1 MSKTILITGGAG
13 FIGSNFV
20 DYIFRTYPDYRVV
33 VLDALTYAGSPDNLS
48 DEIKKSPRFEFWYG
62 NVTNDDLVSQLISR
76 ANIVVHFAAE
86 SHVAR
91 SIFDNKIFYVTD
103 VLGTQAV
110 SNAIARSKTVERF
123 IHISTSE
130 VYGTAITNPMTEDHP
145 LNPLSPYASAK
156 AGADRLVYS
165 YIASYNIPATIIRP
179 FNQFGPRQHLEKVIP
194 RFITSALLD
203 EPLTVHGDGSAIR
216 DWLYVEDTCKRLDK
230 VIQAPID
237 KIQGE
242 VFNLGSGFD
251 LDIMSIAKMVLE
263 ICKKPNDMVSFIGD
277 RPGQVHHHISSTDKA
292 ERVLGI
298 EAPRSFEKGLEQTI
312 HWYQNNRAWWEKLI
326 WMRHVPIMT
335 ESGKVEYH

>member
-20 DYIFRTYPDYRVV
+20 DYIFRQYPDYHIV

-48 DEIKKSPRFEFWYG
+48 DEIKKSKRFEFWYG
-62 NVTNDDLVSQLISR
+62 NVTNDDLMSQLISR
-76 ANIVVHFAAE
+76 ANIIVHFAAE

-110 SNAIARSKTVERF
+110 SNAVVRSKSVERF

-130 VYGTAITNPMTEDHP
+130 VYGTAISNPMTEDHP

-165 YIASYNIPATIIRP
+165 YIASYNIPATILRP

-194 RFITSALLD
+194 RFITSAILD

-216 DWLYVEDTCKRLDK
+216 DWLYVEDTCKRIDK
-230 VIQAPID
+230 VIHAPID

-251 LDIMSIAKMVLE
+251 LDVLSIAQKVLE

-277 RPGQVHHHISSTDKA
+277 RPGQVHHHISSTEKA
-292 ERVLGI
+292 KRVLGVE
-298 EAPRSFEKGLEQTI
+298 EARSFEQGLEQTI
-312 HWYQNNRAWWEKLI
+312 AWYQNNRAWWEKLL